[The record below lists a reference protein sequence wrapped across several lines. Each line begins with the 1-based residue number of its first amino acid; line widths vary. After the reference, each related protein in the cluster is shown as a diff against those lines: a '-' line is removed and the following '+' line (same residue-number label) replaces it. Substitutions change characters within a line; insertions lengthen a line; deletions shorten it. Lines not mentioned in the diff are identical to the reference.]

1 MRRNVCAVGTR
12 ISADV
17 IACAGHYC
25 QRKCCN
31 ETANNCF
38 HFSLLIKTAHEN
50 KRKARGQNWRNA
62 AQTAPGLREDARR
75 IAAGQRARQRRH
87 RYFAAF
93 ASTIARSSFVRF
105 WASATCCGDIFF
117 SRSSR
122 LSAAFLSV
130 FAARFHHAYA
140 SAWFCSTPSPEK

>member
-75 IAAGQRARQRRH
+75 IAAGH
-87 RYFAAF
+87 RYLAFAI

-122 LSAAFLSV
+122 FSAAFLCV
-130 FAARFHHAYA
+130 ADARLYHPYA
-140 SAWFCSTPSPEK
+140 STKSFATPSPMT